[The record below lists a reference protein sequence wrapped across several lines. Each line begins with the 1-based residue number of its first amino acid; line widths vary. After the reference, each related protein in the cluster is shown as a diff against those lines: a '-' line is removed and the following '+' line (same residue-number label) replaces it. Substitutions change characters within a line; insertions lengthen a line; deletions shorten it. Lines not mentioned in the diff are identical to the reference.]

1 MYAITAVQHVPEKEA
16 IVDNGA
22 HFDGDQSGTVNGVT
36 PPAVQHLTAEV
47 TADSGEYQVL
57 ARWDTPKVVKGVS
70 FMLRLTVAAD
80 DGSERLVSTARTT
93 ETTYRFRQLAL
104 GRYTL
109 TVRAVNARGQQGD
122 PASVSFRIAAPAAP
136 SRIELTPGYF
146 QITATPHLAVYDPT
160 VQFEFWFSETRIT
173 DIRQVETTARY
184 LGTGLYWIAASYAG
198 DKNRQLT
205 RYSDTRWHEDS
216 VRNRW
221 FSVMAGP
228 SVRVNEWF
236 SAYAMAGVAYSRVST
251 FSGDYLRVTDNKGK
265 THDVLTGSDDGRHSD
280 TSLAWG
286 AGVQFNPTESVAID
300 IAYEGSGSGD
310 WRTDGF
316 IVGVGYKF

>member
-1 MYAITAVQHVPEKEA
+1 MKTGAEA
-16 IVDNGA
+16 IRALATQLPAFRQKLSDGWYQVRIAGRDAGETELSSRLNEPLANGAVIHIVPRLAGAKSGGVFQAVLGAALIATAIWMPGISIAFSNILFSMGAAMMLGGVAQMLVPKPKTPRTQTTDNGKQNTYFSSLDNMVA
-22 HFDGDQSGTVNGVT
+22 QGNVLPVLYGEMRVGSRVASQEIS
-36 PPAVQHLTAEV
+36 
-47 TADSGEYQVL
+47 TADEGDGGQVT
-57 ARWDTPKVVKGVS
+57 DTLGLVTS
-70 FMLRLTVAAD
+70 F
-80 DGSERLVSTARTT
+80 
-93 ETTYRFRQLAL
+93 
-104 GRYTL
+104 
-109 TVRAVNARGQQGD
+109 
-122 PASVSFRIAAPAAP
+122 
-136 SRIELTPGYF
+136 
-146 QITATPHLAVYDPT
+146 
-160 VQFEFWFSETRIT
+160 
-173 DIRQVETTARY
+173 
-184 LGTGLYWIAASYAG
+184 SYAG

-205 RYSDTRWHEDS
+205 HYSDTRWHEDS

-236 SAYAMAGVAYSRVST
+236 SAYAMAGVSYSRVST

-265 THDVLTGSDDGRHSD
+265 THDVLTGSDDGRHSN